1 MVRVQEKYEDTMLL
15 VLMVEEWACQEPR
28 IEHVSRKGEEP
39 DSPLES
45 LERINPHYYL
55 NFSPVK
61 LILTSRSLSKLIY
74 VVLSN

>member
-1 MVRVQEKYEDTMLL
+1 MQEKYEDTMLL
-15 VLMVEEWACQEPR
+15 ALMVEEWACREPR
-28 IEHVSRKGEEP
+28 KEHISRKGEEP
-39 DSPLES
+39 DSLLES